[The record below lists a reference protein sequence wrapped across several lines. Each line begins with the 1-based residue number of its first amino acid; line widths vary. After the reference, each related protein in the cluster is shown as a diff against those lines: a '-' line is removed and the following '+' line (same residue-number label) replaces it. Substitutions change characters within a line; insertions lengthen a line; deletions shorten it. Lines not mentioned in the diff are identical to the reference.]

1 MSTDEE
7 VLGGT
12 TEDVGKRKRKKLII
26 IIVVLFLLGGGSALY
41 FSGVLDSATG
51 KSNSKKTEAAEE
63 KSSKESDEKN
73 KKEKGKSE
81 EGKKAKGKGGEENDK
96 GGVQATDSSGTIY
109 YDLPE
114 FLVNLNTSGKGI
126 SFLKLK
132 VTLELP
138 SDEAL
143 KQVQEMQPR
152 IVDMFNTYLREL
164 RASDL
169 GGSAG
174 IYRLREELLARINK
188 AVHPQQVNNILIGE
202 MIVQ

>member
-1 MSTDEE
+1 MSEDEQP
-7 VLGGT
+7 VAGT
-12 TEDVGKRKRKKLII
+12 NSDVSKRKRKKLII
-26 IIVVLFLLGGGSALY
+26 IILVFLLLGGGAALY
-41 FSGVLDSATG
+41 FSGILDSATG
-51 KSNSKKTEAAEE
+51 ASEE
-63 KSSKESDEKN
+63 KKSDEK
-73 KKEKGKSE
+73 KEKASKE
-81 EGKKAKGKGGEENDK
+81 KDEKMKPEGKKPKGKGGDEGEK
-96 GGVQATDSSGTIY
+96 GGVQATDSAGTIY

-138 SDEAL
+138 SNEAL
-143 KQVQEMQPR
+143 SQVKEMQPR

-174 IYRLREELLARINK
+174 IYRLREELLSRINK